1 MKKSPAKKPSFL
13 MTKFGMKKH
22 PDKESAMEDMMDTMP
37 ESKEKKANP
46 FAKKKKKAA
55 PPRSRERDDAEFM

>member
-22 PDKESAMEDMMDTMP
+22 PDKESSMEDMMDTMP
-37 ESKEKKANP
+37 ESKETKNAVHS
-46 FAKKKKKAA
+46 KKKC
-55 PPRSRERDDAEFM
+55 